1 MSTRIYTRLARL
13 ESLAQASD
21 TVIGVRYINHWQ
33 KDSPEAS
40 GLVRISGTDEYVPL
54 VEFRRRY
61 PGARLI
67 TVEYVHDWRKDD

>member
-1 MSTRIYTRLARL
+1 MSIRIHTRLERL
-13 ESLAQASD
+13 EALAQSSASA
-21 TVIGVRYINHWQ
+21 IGVRYINHWQ

-40 GLVRISGTDEYVPL
+40 GLVRISGTGEYVPL